1 MWDRPRRF
9 ELGVELGVF
18 LAGTPNRRYPQMAL
32 KELEAKYAAIRSRAY
47 KLTDGGGLHLFVQP
61 NGSKLWRMKYRFGGK
76 EKLLSFGKYPDV
88 PLAAARTK
96 RDEARV
102 CLAEGRDP
110 GVVLAEEQDV
120 AERTFEK
127 VARAW
132 HANRSDGLNAAH
144 AKRVLSRM
152 ESDVFPVIGHRPLT
166 EVSVTEILAMIR
178 KIEAR
183 GALDISRRANQCV
196 SQVYRFA
203 IANGWARENPTVHLL
218 GALKPRPRVK
228 HMARVP
234 LQEVPDLVRAIASYD
249 GEDGSRRRDRT
260 RDAMMFTLL
269 TWARTSEVRFAVWSE
284 IENLDGKQPAWR
296 VPAERMKKKREHL
309 VPLSS
314 QAVQIL
320 KRRMKLTKVTP
331 GGFIFPGDRERT
343 AMSENTMLYGCYRMG
358 YRSRQ
363 TIHGFR
369 ALASTWANESQRYR
383 SDWIELA
390 LAHMEDDT
398 VRAAYN
404 SAQHFIQRA
413 AMLQDWGDYVDAC
426 GCPEKDG
433 SASSGVDRND
443 ISNVHERRLRGVE
456 RQGNLRLVQQSVET
470 VDNII
475 KFPGRS
481 RCGEN

>member
-1 MWDRPRRF
+1 
-9 ELGVELGVF
+9 
-18 LAGTPNRRYPQMAL
+18 MAL

-110 GVVLAEEQDV
+110 GVVRAEEQEV
-120 AERTFEK
+120 AARTFEK
-127 VARAW
+127 AARAW
-132 HANRSDGLNAAH
+132 HANRSDSLNAAH

-166 EVSVTEILAMIR
+166 EVAVAEILAMIR

-218 GALKPRPRVK
+218 GALRPRPRVK

-234 LQEVPDLVRAIASYD
+234 LHEVPDLVRSIAGYD

-269 TWARTSEVRFAVWSE
+269 TWARTGEVRFAVWSE
-284 IENLDGKQPAWR
+284 IEDLDGRQPVWR
-296 VPAERMKKKREHL
+296 VPAERMKKRREHL

-314 QAVQIL
+314 QAVLIL
-320 KRRMKLTKVTP
+320 RRRKELAKATP
-331 GGFIFPGDRERT
+331 GGFIFPGDRAGI

-358 YRSRQ
+358 YRSKQ

-369 ALASTWANESQRYR
+369 ALGSTWANESQNYR

-390 LAHMEDDT
+390 LAHAEDDT

-404 SAQHFIQRA
+404 SAQHLTQRSR
-413 AMLQDWGDYVDAC
+413 MLQDWGNYVDNC
-426 GCPEKDG
+426 GRPENG
-433 SASSGVDRND
+433 IATSSGADRNEFSD
-443 ISNVHERRLRGVE
+443 NQVTRPEGEAPRLILRVVGQDREASDNV
-456 RQGNLRLVQQSVET
+456 
-470 VDNII
+470 I
-475 KFPGRS
+475 KFPVRS
-481 RCGEN
+481 RCPRNC

>member
-1 MWDRPRRF
+1 MQDRPRRF

-32 KELEAKYAAIRSRAY
+32 KELEVKYAAIRSRAY

-96 RDEARV
+96 RDEARA
-102 CLAEGRDP
+102 CIAEGRDP
-110 GVVLAEEQDV
+110 GVVQAEEQQA
-120 AERTFEK
+120 AERTFEM
-127 VARAW
+127 VARDW
-132 HANRSDGLNAAH
+132 HANRAGGLNAAH
-144 AKRVLSRM
+144 AQRVISRM
-152 ESDVFPVIGHRPLT
+152 ERDVFPAIGHRPLT
-166 EVSVTEILAMIR
+166 EITVPEILDMIR

-269 TWARTSEVRFAVWSE
+269 TWARTGEVRGAVWSE
-284 IENLDGKQPAWR
+284 IEDLDGRQPLWR

-314 QAVQIL
+314 QAVAIL
-320 KRRMKLTKVTP
+320 KRRRGMTKVTP
-331 GGFIFPGDRERT
+331 GGFIFPGDRQG
-343 AMSENTMLYGCYRMG
+343 AQMSENTMLYGCYRMG

-369 ALASTWANESQRYR
+369 ALGSTWANESQNYR

-390 LAHMEDDT
+390 LAHAEDDT

-404 SAQHFIQRA
+404 SAQHLLQRA
-413 AMLQDWGDYVDAC
+413 RMLQDWGDYVDAC
-426 GCPEKDG
+426 GRPENDD
-433 SASSGVDRND
+433 AAFSSVNRNG
-443 ISNVHERRLRGVE
+443 ISDDDEQRLRGVE
-456 RQGNLRLVQQSVET
+456 RQGNLRLVQQSVEIGG
-470 VDNII
+470 NII

-481 RCGEN
+481 RCSEN

>member
-1 MWDRPRRF
+1 
-9 ELGVELGVF
+9 
-18 LAGTPNRRYPQMAL
+18 MAL
-32 KELEAKYAAIRSRAY
+32 KELEVKYAAIRSRAY

-96 RDEARV
+96 RDEARA

-110 GVVLAEEQDV
+110 GVVQAEEEQ
-120 AERTFEK
+120 AARLSFEK
-127 VARAW
+127 VAREW
-132 HANRSDGLNAAH
+132 HANRSGGLNAAH

-152 ESDVFPVIGHRPLT
+152 ERDVFPAIGHRPLT
-166 EVSVTEILAMIR
+166 EISVAEILDMIR

-196 SQVYRFA
+196 SQIYRFA

-234 LQEVPDLVRAIASYD
+234 LQEVPDLVRAIAGYD

-260 RDAMMFTLL
+260 RDAMMFTLI
-269 TWARTSEVRFAVWSE
+269 TWARTGEVRGAVWSE
-284 IENLDGKQPAWR
+284 IEDLDGRQPLWR
-296 VPAERMKKKREHL
+296 VPAERMKKNREHL

-314 QAVQIL
+314 QAVAIL
-320 KRRMKLTKVTP
+320 KRRMGMTKVMP
-331 GGFIFPGDRERT
+331 QGFIFPGDRQGAE
-343 AMSENTMLYGCYRMG
+343 MSENTMLYGCYRMG

-369 ALASTWANESQRYR
+369 ALASTWANESQNYR

-390 LAHMEDDT
+390 LAHVEDDT

-404 SAQHFIQRA
+404 SAQHLAQRA
-413 AMLQDWGDYVDAC
+413 RMLRDWGDYVDAC
-426 GCPEKDG
+426 SRPKEADAIT
-433 SASSGVDRND
+433 SHINRDENSDDPVAPSRSE
-443 ISNVHERRLRGVE
+443 ERRA
-456 RQGNLRLVQQSVET
+456 NLRIVGQELEVGGNV
-470 VDNII
+470 I
-475 KFPGRS
+475 KFPGRTRS
-481 RCGEN
+481 GEN

>member
-1 MWDRPRRF
+1 MQDRPRRF

-32 KELEAKYAAIRSRAY
+32 KELEVKYAAIRSRAY

-61 NGSKLWRMKYRFGGK
+61 NGSKLWRMKYRFAGK

-88 PLAAARTK
+88 RLAAARTK
-96 RDEARV
+96 RDEARA
-102 CLAEGRDP
+102 CIAEGRDP
-110 GVVLAEEQDV
+110 GVVQAEEQQA

-127 VARAW
+127 VARDW
-132 HANRSDGLNAAH
+132 HANRAGGLNAAH
-144 AKRVLSRM
+144 ARRVISRM
-152 ESDVFPVIGHRPLT
+152 ERDVFPAIGHRPLT
-166 EVSVTEILAMIR
+166 EITVPEILDMIR

-269 TWARTSEVRFAVWSE
+269 TWARTGEVRGAVWSE
-284 IENLDGKQPAWR
+284 IEDLDGRQPLWR

-314 QAVQIL
+314 QAVAIL
-320 KRRMKLTKVTP
+320 KRRRGMTKVTP
-331 GGFIFPGDRERT
+331 RGFIFPGDRQG
-343 AMSENTMLYGCYRMG
+343 APMSENTMLYGCYRMG

-369 ALASTWANESQRYR
+369 ALASTWANESQNYR
-383 SDWIELA
+383 TDWIELA
-390 LAHMEDDT
+390 LAHAEDDT

-404 SAQHFIQRA
+404 SAQHLGPRSR
-413 AMLQDWGDYVDAC
+413 MLQEWGEYVDAC
-426 GCPEKDG
+426 GPTENDG
-433 SASSGVDRND
+433 ATSTGVDRND
-443 ISNVHERRLRGVE
+443 ISGVSTARQSGGERRV
-456 RQGNLRLVQQSVET
+456 NLRMVGQGMGNP
-470 VDNII
+470 DNII
-475 KFPGRS
+475 EFPVRS
-481 RCGEN
+481 RH

>member
-1 MWDRPRRF
+1 MRDRPRRF

-88 PLAAARTK
+88 SLAAARAK

-110 GVVLAEEQDV
+110 AMVQAEELEV

-132 HANRSDGLNAAH
+132 HANRSDSLNAAH
-144 AKRVLSRM
+144 AKRVLNRM
-152 ESDVFPVIGHRPLT
+152 ESDVFPAIGHRPLT
-166 EVSVTEILAMIR
+166 EVSVPEILNMIR

-203 IANGWARENPTVHLL
+203 IANGWARENPTVHLS

-234 LQEVPDLVRAIASYD
+234 LHEVPDLVRSIAGYD

-269 TWARTSEVRFAVWSE
+269 TWARTGEVRFAVWSE
-284 IENLDGKQPAWR
+284 IEGLDGGQPVWR
-296 VPAERMKKKREHL
+296 VPAERMKKRREHL

-314 QAVQIL
+314 QAVLIL
-320 KRRMKLTKVTP
+320 RRRKELAKATP
-331 GGFIFPGDRERT
+331 GGFIFPGDRAGI

-358 YRSRQ
+358 YRSKQ

-369 ALASTWANESQRYR
+369 ALGSTWANESQNYR

-390 LAHMEDDT
+390 LAHAEDDA

-404 SAQHFIQRA
+404 SAQHLTQRSR
-413 AMLQDWGDYVDAC
+413 MLQDWGDYVDAC
-426 GCPEKDG
+426 GCLEKDD
-433 SASSGVDRND
+433 SASSCVDRND
-443 ISNVHERRLRGVE
+443 ISDVRERRLRGVE
-456 RQGNLRLVQQSVET
+456 RRGNLRLVQQSVEIGH
-470 VDNII
+470 NII

-481 RCGEN
+481 RCGEI